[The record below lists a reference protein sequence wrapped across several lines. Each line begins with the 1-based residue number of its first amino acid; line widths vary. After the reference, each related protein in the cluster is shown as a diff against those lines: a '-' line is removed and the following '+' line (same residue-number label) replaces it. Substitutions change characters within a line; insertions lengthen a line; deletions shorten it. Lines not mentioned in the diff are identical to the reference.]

1 MEIIL
6 YFIAGFVLAGVG
18 AYFVLRSVKASAT
31 EAQEK
36 ALADATKT
44 AEAEKEAAK
53 AKLQADLD
61 NANTNLQEAK
71 NALREAK
78 EEAAKAVEKVKAD
91 EKSRYDDLLAKQ
103 ENAQKEAQGTLQKLH
118 DEALKK
124 MQAEL
129 EAKTREMLA
138 ERQNEFATSSKE
150 KIDEVIKP
158 LLKDIEEMRTSVKEN
173 SKEQVELKAEVRN
186 KIEGLIAQTERA
198 SQSADELTLALKN
211 SHKIQGDWGERKLVE
226 LLSSYGFVEGRQIL
240 SQEYIKDEY
249 GRLIVDD
256 KGGKK
261 RTDVILRLDDKRVIV
276 IDSKTS
282 LDAYLRYIEAQEKND
297 TLAMQEAIE
306 ANLVSIKGQIELLR
320 KADYSALIQEP
331 YQTID
336 YTVMYV
342 PVSGALQL
350 AMANCP
356 NLWHEAMEKDHI
368 LLCDDR
374 MLETIIRTIEITWTK
389 IDQLNNQK
397 KIIEAAERV
406 IERVEILAEH
416 FISAEDAVN
425 LAQEKMSACRKQ
437 LTNGG
442 SSILTA
448 ANELQKLGVK
458 PALTQARQKRRK
470 KIAPILEELG
480 EEINYDEVDTPAIEE
495 GEE

>member
-1 MEIIL
+1 M
-6 YFIAGFVLAGVG
+6 LASVG
-18 AYFVLRSVKASAT
+18 AYFLLRKS
-31 EAQEK
+31 EN
-36 ALADATKT
+36 ALRETKEQ
-44 AEAEKEAAK
+44 AE
-53 AKLQADLD
+53 
-61 NANTNLQEAK
+61 

-78 EEAAKAVEKVKAD
+78 EQLEKAVEKAK
-91 EKSRYDDLLAKQ
+91 EEERSRYNEQLKEQKAAQ
-103 ENAQKEAQGTLQKLH
+103 EAAQETLQKLH
-118 DEALKK
+118 NEALNK
-124 MQAEL
+124 MKAEL

-138 ERQNEFATSSKE
+138 ERQRDFTNSSKE

-158 LLKDIEEMRTSVKEN
+158 LLKDIEEMRASVKEN
-173 SKEQVELKAEVRN
+173 SKEQVELKAEVKT

-211 SHKIQGDWGERKLVE
+211 SHKIQGDWGEKKLVE
-226 LLSSYGFVEGRQIL
+226 LLTSYGFVEGRQIL

-282 LDAYLRYIEAQEKND
+282 LDAYLRYIEAQKKND
-297 TLAMQEAIE
+297 TLAMQDAIE
-306 ANLVSIKGQIELLR
+306 ANLESIKGQIELLR

-331 YQTID
+331 YQTIG
-336 YTVMYV
+336 YTIMYV

-356 NLWHEAMEKDHI
+356 SLWHDAMEKDHI

-406 IERVEILAEH
+406 IERIEILAEH
-416 FISAEDAVN
+416 FINAEEAVN
-425 LAQEKMSACRKQ
+425 EAQERMSACRKQ
-437 LTNGG
+437 LTQGG

-470 KIAPILEELG
+470 KIAPLLEELG
-480 EEINYDEVDTPAIEE
+480 EEINYEDVDTPAIEE
-495 GEE
+495 

>member
-1 MEIIL
+1 MEILL
-6 YFIAGFVLAGVG
+6 YFLGGFVLASVG
-18 AYFVLRSVKASAT
+18 AFFMLRKA
-31 EAQEK
+31 E
-36 ALADATKT
+36 
-44 AEAEKEAAK
+44 
-53 AKLQADLD
+53 
-61 NANTNLQEAK
+61 

-78 EEAAKAVEKVKAD
+78 EESENALREAKEQAKADVEKVK
-91 EKSRYDDLLAKQ
+91 EEERSRYDDRLK
-103 ENAQKEAQGTLQKLH
+103 AQKEAQEAAQETLTQLH
-118 DEALKK
+118 NKALEK

-129 EAKTREMLA
+129 EAKTHEMLRA
-138 ERQNEFATSSKE
+138 RQSEFATSSKE
-150 KIDEVIKP
+150 KIEEVIRP
-158 LLKDIEEMRTSVKEN
+158 LLKDMEEMRASVKEN

-198 SQSADELTLALKN
+198 SQSADELTMALKN

-297 TLAMQEAIE
+297 TIAMQQAIE
-306 ANLVSIKGQIELLR
+306 DNLESIRGQIDLLR

-331 YQTID
+331 YQTIG

-350 AMANCP
+350 AMANSP
-356 NLWHEAMEKDHI
+356 TLWHEAMEKDHI

-389 IDQLNNQK
+389 IDQLSNQK

-406 IERVEILAEH
+406 IERVEIMAEH

-437 LTNGG
+437 LTQGG

-480 EEINYDEVDTPAIEE
+480 EEVPFEDVDTPAIEE
-495 GEE
+495 GEDS